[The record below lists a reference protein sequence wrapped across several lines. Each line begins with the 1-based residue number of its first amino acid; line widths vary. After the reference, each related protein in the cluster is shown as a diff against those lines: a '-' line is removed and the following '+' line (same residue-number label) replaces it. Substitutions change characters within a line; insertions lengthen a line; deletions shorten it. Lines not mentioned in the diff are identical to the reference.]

1 MVNTGH
7 NVNILILYKQCK
19 VFMAPKILK
28 YSICF
33 EIKIKKKM
41 KFYQFLLLTKENS
54 DYCVLCCN
62 FCLLQL

>member
-19 VFMAPKILK
+19 VFIAPKILK

-33 EIKIKKKM
+33 EIKIKKKNEI
-41 KFYQFLLLTKENS
+41 LP
-54 DYCVLCCN
+54 VLIIN
-62 FCLLQL
+62 KRKQ

>member
-1 MVNTGH
+1 
-7 NVNILILYKQCK
+7 

-33 EIKIKKKM
+33 EIIKKKKM